1 MCNISDIF
9 IILYYMLS
17 YIALNQMNLSASL
30 TAAAKNRIERERERE
45 KTASRKFKKICIK
58 AAIKVRAK
66 QFVNVTP

>member
-1 MCNISDIF
+1 
-9 IILYYMLS
+9 
-17 YIALNQMNLSASL
+17 MNLSASL
-30 TAAAKNRIERERERE
+30 TAAAKNRIERGRE